1 MEKKRIL
8 KLRTEK
14 KAKRLDCPNN
24 FNSLIEKIKEF
35 APLTD
40 QNKIYQLIEEK
51 SKKEIKNEEDFQKM
65 SEENQNETLIKISV
79 NIIDKNV
86 IPISIKNPIIINKP
100 EINLVSTEASIN
112 ILGNKRKEKKIEEKQ
127 KEKEVKEKKEKN
139 EIESTMKSILKEK
152 MKKLEDKLVEELYN
166 NLQNEISKS
175 KINNKKN
182 IVKVEKNNDN
192 GMSKMIH
199 KGIICNK
206 CGETNIAGIRFKC
219 AQCSNF
225 NLCENCA
232 KNYIHDMRHIMV
244 KIRYPYANENELI
257 SKINRNISYK
267 NQNMNYNLEP
277 KIINIDGNLDSVV
290 QIIKITNTGLA
301 PWRGVTLKCIYD
313 KSEIYGEDFDINYNV
328 NSGSSVNAQ
337 IKFNNIQNQIKF
349 NKKIYYSFFQ
359 MFKQDESYG
368 NESFGNVTKIKIQI
382 I

>member
-1 MEKKRIL
+1 MDKKRIIKL
-8 KLRTEK
+8 KSSQLN
-14 KAKRLDCPNN
+14 KRIEFPKDYK
-24 FNSLIEKIKEF
+24 SLIAKAQEF
-35 APLTD
+35 IPLNDPT
-40 QNKIYQLIEEK
+40 KRYQLIEEK
-51 SKKEIKNEEDFQKM
+51 AKREIVNQEDYEKM
-65 SEENQNETLIKISV
+65 SEEYADQNLIRITVNIVDKAAKFIIPDSEQSDKNKIS
-79 NIIDKNV
+79 IA
-86 IPISIKNPIIINKP
+86 S
-100 EINLVSTEASIN
+100 SIN
-112 ILGNKRKEKKIEEKQ
+112 ILGQQNENQNLENQKKDNDNEN
-127 KEKEVKEKKEKN
+127 EV
-139 EIESTMKSILKEK
+139 KSILEKK
-152 MKKLEDKLVEELYN
+152 MKELEDKLVEELYN

-328 NSGSSVNAQ
+328 KSGSSVNAQ
-337 IKFNNIQNQIKF
+337 IKFNNIQNQLKF

>member
-1 MEKKRIL
+1 MERKRIL

-14 KAKRLDCPNN
+14 IAKRLDCPNN

-139 EIESTMKSILKEK
+139 EIESTIKSILKEK

-166 NLQNEISKS
+166 NLQNEIAKS
-175 KINNKKN
+175 KIYNNIPKIYEEEKKEIN
-182 IVKVEKNNDN
+182 MI
-192 GMSKMIH
+192 KMIH
-199 KGIICNK
+199 DGISCNK
-206 CGETNIAGIRFKC
+206 CGKNNIEGVRYKC
-219 AQCSNF
+219 AHCANF
-225 NLCENCA
+225 NLCEFCEN
-232 KNYIHDMRHIMV
+232 NFIHDIKHIMI
-244 KIRYPYANENELI
+244 KIKYPIKSESELMY
-257 SKINRNISYK
+257 KINKNLSYK
-267 NQNMNYNLEP
+267 NQDMNYNLEP
-277 KIINIDGNLDSVV
+277 KIFNLEGHNNIEMHQVNL
-290 QIIKITNTGLA
+290 KNTGA
-301 PWRGVTLKCIYD
+301 VPWRGVTLRCIED
-313 KSEIYGEDFDINYNV
+313 RSEIIGEDYEFKYNV
-328 NSGSSVNAQ
+328 NSGSSINGQ
-337 IKFNNIQNQIKF
+337 INFNDL
-349 NKKIYYSFFQ
+349 KKQLKPGKNVYYCFFQ
-359 MFKQDESYG
+359 MFNQQ
-368 NESFGNVTKIKIQI
+368 NESFGNVTKIKVQFKN
-382 I
+382 